1 MQFCPYCGQAID
13 QMYAFCPHC
22 GKSLE
27 ILHGIG
33 IGKQIYI
40 YFMSLFLPPAG
51 IIYGMR
57 YIKST
62 NTKVKT
68 VGIVAAILT
77 ILSLGIT
84 LWIVLDTVRQAQDAF
99 SKYSNFSSQ

>member
-1 MQFCPYCGQAID
+1 
-13 QMYAFCPHC
+13 MYAFCPHC

-40 YFMSLFLPPAG
+40 YFMSIFLPPAG

-57 YIKST
+57 YAKST
-62 NTKVKT
+62 NPQVKT
-68 VGIVAAILT
+68 IGIVAATLT
-77 ILSLGIT
+77 VVSLVIT
-84 LWIVLDTVRQAQDAF
+84 LWIILDVVRQTQDAF
-99 SKYSNFSSQ
+99 SKYSNLGL